1 MNWPLLQNSLL
12 LAGTTTALAV
22 GFGLVAALWLATLE
36 ARWRNV
42 FLALAI
48 VALALPPFLVTNCW
62 ISLLGETGVLRA
74 WLPFKIYSLGGTIW
88 ILSLLLWPITLFAVL
103 ARGDDWKRRSLSVN
117 RR

>member
-12 LAGTTTALAV
+12 LAGTTTAVAM

-42 FLALAI
+42 FLALSI

-62 ISLLGETGVLRA
+62 ISLLGETGVLRK
-74 WLPFKIYSLGGTIW
+74 WLPFGIYSLGGTIW
-88 ILSLLLWPITLFAVL
+88 IHRFWAMEICLTSSATS
-103 ARGDDWKRRSLSVN
+103 DRSWS
-117 RR
+117 

>member
-36 ARWRNV
+36 TRWRNV
-42 FLALAI
+42 FLALAV

-62 ISLLGETGVLRA
+62 ISLLGETGVLRK
-74 WLPFKIYSLGGTIW
+74 WLPFGIYSLGGTTW
-88 ILSLLLWPITLFAVL
+88 ILALLL
-103 ARGDDWKRRSLSVN
+103 
-117 RR
+117 